1 MNISAPFIRRPVAT
15 ILLTVGVALCG
26 GVAFIMLPV
35 APLPRVDVPA
45 IFVSAQLP
53 GASPEVMA
61 STVATPLERHLGAI
75 ADVDDMTSSSSVGS
89 ANIQLTFGVDRD
101 IDGAARDVQAAIVAA
116 HADLPSALTHNPSYK
131 KINSALFPVM
141 AIAMTSDVLTQ
152 GQIYDAADAVIS
164 QRLSQIQGVGGVNVN
179 GSALPAVRVEI
190 NPQALS
196 KYGIGLQ
203 DVRAAISNANAN
215 APKGAIESTDSH
227 YQIYTN
233 DNARDAAPYRNLII
247 ANRNGAVVRLGD
259 VAQVLDMDEGAT
271 ENVRTYGLYNG
282 KPAVFVTI
290 YQQPGANVIE
300 MIDAVK
306 AELPSLKNSID
317 PKIDLVVTFDRS
329 VTIRASLRQVEETL
343 LLAVAM
349 VILVVYVFLNSYRA
363 ALIPALVVPVSLIG
377 TFGAMYLLD
386 YTLDNFSLM
395 ALTIATGF
403 VVDDAI
409 VVMENTTRHIEAGMG
424 RLAAAMLGAREVGF
438 TVLSMSLSLIAV
450 FIPFMFAGG
459 IVGKI
464 FREFTVTLSVSI
476 LISLVISLTTTP
488 MMCSLLLERESERRP
503 SRFARAF
510 EREFERLRRGYE
522 RTLDWALRHPRT
534 MMLMLLATIGFNV
547 YLYIVIPK
555 GFFPQQDTGQLQ
567 GGIRGDA
574 SSSFQLMKRKLQEV
588 AKIVEDDPAVSTVT
602 GSVGGG
608 GFGPPSGG
616 PSANLTIALKPLAE
630 RRIPADQIIARLRP
644 KLARVQGV
652 STFLQA
658 VQDIG
663 GGGGRSANSQYQY
676 TLLGDDLLELRTW
689 SQKLRAA
696 LQDLP
701 ELTDVDTD
709 LQPGGLEAD
718 LIVDRD
724 TASRLGL
731 TEIQIDNALG
741 DAFAQAQVSTIY
753 NPFSPQQYHVVM
765 EVAPEFWQ
773 NPDVLNELY
782 ISTAGGA
789 VSGTQ
794 STQAVAGTTTIG
806 TTAATTPGAAAATA
820 AAIAGDT
827 ARNAALNS
835 LANAGRGN
843 TSTGSAVSVS
853 TETVVPFS
861 AFSRFTIGTTP
872 VSVNHTG
879 TSVSTAISFNLP
891 DGEALGKALAA
902 IDAKMNQIHVPV
914 SIHGGTYGTA
924 RLFQQSNSNTPLM
937 LVAALLAIYVVL
949 GVLYESYSQPLT
961 ILSTLPSA
969 GVGALL
975 ALLATGTEFSLIAFL
990 GILLLIGIVKK
1001 NAIMMVDFAL
1011 EAERT
1016 LGMDPRAA
1024 IAHACSLRFRPIM
1037 MTTCAAIAGALP
1049 LALAYGDGTE
1059 MRRPLGI
1066 SIVGGLLVSQIL
1078 TVYTTPVVYLYVHR
1092 YWKHLK
1098 EGKYRM
1104 LVAGSLMLAA
1114 GCAVGPDYQR
1124 PPFQTTETFK
1134 EQADWKPSEPNDA
1147 LDRGPWWTLFG
1158 DDDLSQLE
1166 AQVDISNENVKSA
1179 LAAYDQAAALVA
1191 QARAG
1196 LWPSIAATV
1205 GAQRGATATANS
1217 RTTVSAGLS
1226 ASWTLDIWGQLRR
1239 TVESDRAS
1247 AQASAAALA
1256 AAKLSAQGTLA
1267 TDYFELRAQDQ
1278 LERIL
1283 EDIVEAEQRSLKIT
1297 QSRYK
1302 FGVAAK
1308 ADVVTAQTQL
1318 LNSQAQQINAKIQ
1331 RATLEHAIA
1340 VLLGKQPAA
1349 FALPPTSM
1357 RSDVP
1362 TVPAGVPSALLERRP
1377 DVAEAE
1383 RRMAASNAQI
1393 GVAKSAYF
1401 PALTLS
1407 GSDDY
1412 AHGAFSGLL
1421 NAPNRIWSVGP
1432 QLAETLI
1439 DGGLRRAQ
1447 VAGARAA
1454 YDASVA
1460 NYRQTVLTGF
1470 EQVEDELVTLRV
1482 LEQQAVVEDAAVVAS
1497 KEAERLTLNQYKAGT
1512 VPYSSVI
1519 TAQTTRLSSEESALT
1534 VLSDRLQASVAL
1546 IEALGG
1552 GWSTAKL

>member
-15 ILLTVGVALCG
+15 TLLTVGVALCG
-26 GVAFIMLPV
+26 AVAFMLLPV
-35 APLPRVDVPA
+35 APLPRIEVPA

-75 ADVDDMTSSSSVGS
+75 ADVDDMTSSSGVGTS
-89 ANIQLTFGVDRD
+89 SIQLTFGVDRD

-116 HADLPSALTHNPSYK
+116 HADLPSSLTRNPSYR

-190 NPQALS
+190 NPQSLA

-215 APKGAIESTDSH
+215 APKGSIESDQLH

-233 DNARDAAPYRNLII
+233 DNARDAGPYRNLII

-259 VAQVLDMDEGAT
+259 VAQVLDMQDGAT
-271 ENVRTYGLYNG
+271 EDIRTYGLYNG
-282 KPAVFVTI
+282 RPAVFVTVF
-290 YQQPGANVIE
+290 QQPGANVIE

-306 AELPSLKNSID
+306 AALPELKNSID

-343 LLAVAM
+343 MLAVAM
-349 VILVVYVFLNSYRA
+349 VILVVYIFLNSYRA

-377 TFGAMYLLD
+377 TFGAMYLLG

-409 VVMENTTRHIEAGMG
+409 VVMENTTRHIEAGMA
-424 RLAAAMLGAREVGF
+424 RMSAALLGAREVGF
-438 TVLSMSLSLIAV
+438 TVVSMSLSLIAV

-488 MMCSLLLERESERRP
+488 MMCSLLLERARDRKP
-503 SRFARAF
+503 SRLARVF
-510 EREFERLRRGYE
+510 DREFERLRGGYE
-522 RTLDWALRHPRT
+522 RTLDWALHHRGL
-534 MMLMLLATIGFNV
+534 MMLVLFATIGLNV

-574 SSSFQLMKRKLQEV
+574 SSSFQMMKRKLQEV
-588 AKIVEDDPAVSTVT
+588 AAIVQQDPAVNTVT
-602 GSVGGG
+602 GSVGAG
-608 GFGPPSGG
+608 GFGPGG
-616 PSANLTIALKPLAE
+616 GGARANLTIALKPLAE
-630 RRIPADQIIARLRP
+630 RRISADQIIARLRP
-644 KLARVQGV
+644 KLNQVQGV
-652 STFLQA
+652 ASFLQA

-676 TLLGDDLLELRTW
+676 TLLGDDLIELRTW

-696 LQDLP
+696 LQDIP

-741 DAFAQAQVSTIY
+741 DAFAQAQVSNIL
-753 NPFSPQQYHVVM
+753 NPYSPQQYHVVM
-765 EVAPEFWQ
+765 EVAPQFWQ
-773 NPDVLNELY
+773 SPEILKQLY

-794 STQAVAGTTTIG
+794 ATQAVAGTTSVASAKTAKSSG
-806 TTAATTPGAAAATA
+806 TSSSSAAAVSQ
-820 AAIAGDT
+820 DT
-827 ARNAALNS
+827 ARNLALNS

-843 TSTGSAVSVS
+843 TSTGSAVSVAA
-853 TETVVPFS
+853 ETVVPFA
-861 AFSRFTIGTTP
+861 AFSHFMTSTTP

-879 TSVSTAISFNLP
+879 TSVSTAIAFNLP
-891 DGEALGKALAA
+891 DGESLGTGLAA
-902 IDAKMNQIHVPV
+902 IERKMNQIHVPV

-937 LVAALLAIYVVL
+937 LVAALVAIYVVL

-975 ALLATGTEFSLIAFL
+975 ALMATGTEFSLIAFL

-1016 LGMDPRAA
+1016 LGMDPPAA

-1049 LALAYGDGTE
+1049 LAIASGDGTE

-1066 SIVGGLLVSQIL
+1066 AIVGGLIVSQLL

-1092 YWKHLK
+1092 LSK
-1098 EGKYRM
+1098 RRQ
-1104 LVAGSLMLAA
+1104 AGQQS
-1114 GCAVGPDYQR
+1114 
-1124 PPFQTTETFK
+1124 PPS
-1134 EQADWKPSEPNDA
+1134 AR
-1147 LDRGPWWTLFG
+1147 DRGDG
-1158 DDDLSQLE
+1158 
-1166 AQVDISNENVKSA
+1166 
-1179 LAAYDQAAALVA
+1179 
-1191 QARAG
+1191 
-1196 LWPSIAATV
+1196 
-1205 GAQRGATATANS
+1205 TA
-1217 RTTVSAGLS
+1217 
-1226 ASWTLDIWGQLRR
+1226 
-1239 TVESDRAS
+1239 
-1247 AQASAAALA
+1247 
-1256 AAKLSAQGTLA
+1256 
-1267 TDYFELRAQDQ
+1267 
-1278 LERIL
+1278 
-1283 EDIVEAEQRSLKIT
+1283 
-1297 QSRYK
+1297 
-1302 FGVAAK
+1302 
-1308 ADVVTAQTQL
+1308 
-1318 LNSQAQQINAKIQ
+1318 
-1331 RATLEHAIA
+1331 
-1340 VLLGKQPAA
+1340 
-1349 FALPPTSM
+1349 
-1357 RSDVP
+1357 
-1362 TVPAGVPSALLERRP
+1362 
-1377 DVAEAE
+1377 
-1383 RRMAASNAQI
+1383 
-1393 GVAKSAYF
+1393 
-1401 PALTLS
+1401 S
-1407 GSDDY
+1407 GSP
-1412 AHGAFSGLL
+1412 G
-1421 NAPNRIWSVGP
+1421 GP
-1432 QLAETLI
+1432 YGPAEPAT
-1439 DGGLRRAQ
+1439 
-1447 VAGARAA
+1447 
-1454 YDASVA
+1454 
-1460 NYRQTVLTGF
+1460 
-1470 EQVEDELVTLRV
+1470 
-1482 LEQQAVVEDAAVVAS
+1482 
-1497 KEAERLTLNQYKAGT
+1497 
-1512 VPYSSVI
+1512 
-1519 TAQTTRLSSEESALT
+1519 
-1534 VLSDRLQASVAL
+1534 
-1546 IEALGG
+1546 
-1552 GWSTAKL
+1552 